1 MRHPLALA
9 RTAAVVAVICSFAI
23 PAWSQADPDELAR
36 RHFESGA
43 AYFEQAEYD
52 SALREFR
59 KSYELSKRPEILL
72 NIATVHERLANL
84 SAAIVALNQ
93 YLKVQQDPD
102 KSAATRL
109 RRDNLKKRLDEQR
122 ATTPVAESAEST
134 DEAAQPDQAVATP
147 EPAAEEPEKPNRV
160 PAYVLFSVAG
170 ASAVGAVLTGVFAN
184 AEFQD
189 LKDRCAP
196 NCSDDDV
203 GGART
208 LATVS
213 TVLTGVAVLGGGLG
227 VVFWLNADSDSQQ
240 PKTGFNTRFE
250 ITARGALARAAWAF

>member
-1 MRHPLALA
+1 MWWDYWRVRVSSAL
-9 RTAAVVAVICSFAI
+9 VVAIGCFAI

-59 KSYELSKRPEILL
+59 KSYELSKRPEILI
-72 NIATVHERLANL
+72 NVATVHERLGDLA
-84 SAAIVALNQ
+84 AAIAALDEFLQ
-93 YLKVQQDPD
+93 LKPDPERTA
-102 KSAATRL
+102 SIQL
-109 RRDNLKKRLDEQR
+109 RRDNLQKRLNQQ
-122 ATTPVAESAEST
+122 
-134 DEAAQPDQAVATP
+134 AQPPPTAAAEPVPAATP
-147 EPAAEEPEKPNRV
+147 APAPVETTEEHPNRV

-170 ASAVGAVLTGVFAN
+170 ASAAGAVLTGVFAN

-196 NCSDDDV
+196 NCSDGDV

-213 TVLTGVAVLGGGLG
+213 TVLTGVAVLGAGLG
-227 VVFWLNADSDSQQ
+227 VIFWLNAEADSQQ
-240 PKTGFNTRFE
+240 PKTGFNTRLE
-250 ITARGALARAAWAF
+250 ITAGGALARAGWTF

>member
-1 MRHPLALA
+1 MWRDYWRVRLSAALL
-9 RTAAVVAVICSFAI
+9 VATSCFAI

-72 NIATVHERLANL
+72 NIATVHERLADL
-84 SAAIVALNQ
+84 PAAILALEE
-93 YLKVQQDPD
+93 YLKLQPD
-102 KSAATRL
+102 HDKATTTRL
-109 RRDNLKKRLDEQR
+109 RRDNLQKRLDEQ
-122 ATTPVAESAEST
+122 TPPAAAEPE
-134 DEAAQPDQAVATP
+134 PVATP
-147 EPAAEEPEKPNRV
+147 TPVPVPVADEARGPNRI

-170 ASAVGAVLTGVFAN
+170 VSAAGAVLTGVFAN

-196 NCSDDDV
+196 NCSDSDV
-203 GGART
+203 GGVRT
-208 LATVS
+208 LAAVS
-213 TVLTGVAVLGGGLG
+213 TVLTGAAVLGAGLG
-227 VVFWLNADSDSQQ
+227 VVFWLTAEDDTRHPQ
-240 PKTGFNTRFE
+240 TGFNTRLE
-250 ITARGALARAAWAF
+250 VTAAGATARAGWTF